1 MGPTERKTRPMKRTF
16 TALLTMTAAAVFS
29 ASAAASVPAL
39 GPPAPPPPSSFG
51 HGVINPYFPLVP
63 GLINTY
69 RGHIDGVSAR
79 ETVTVTHRVKIVD
92 GIPANVI
99 RDALYLEREN
109 GDGMYLAEYTLDWYA
124 TSDTGDVWYL
134 GEDTAEYDEAGNL
147 VSTDGSWQ
155 AGVDGAVAG
164 IYMPAHPRVGAV
176 YQQEVAADAQDMFRV
191 VGVTER
197 SLTTREWTPLEPGL
211 VTGKVF
217 QRDVG
222 MVLEDTVKGA
232 SIEDLRLELVGTTGS
247 GG

>member
-1 MGPTERKTRPMKRTF
+1 MKRTF

-39 GPPAPPPPSSFG
+39 RPPAPPPPSSFG
-51 HGVINPYFPLVP
+51 GGIINPYFPVVP
-63 GLINTY
+63 GLTNTY
-69 RGHIDGVSAR
+69 QGHIDGVSAW
-79 ETVTVTHRVKIVD
+79 ETFTVTHLSRSST

-109 GDGMYLAEYTLDWYA
+109 GEGMYLAEYTLDWYA

-164 IYMPAHPRVGAV
+164 IYMPAHPSVGAV
-176 YQQEVAADAQDMFRV
+176 YQQEVAADAQDMFRI

>member
-1 MGPTERKTRPMKRTF
+1 MKRTL
-16 TALLTMTAAAVFS
+16 TALLTMTAVAVFS

-39 GPPAPPPPSSFG
+39 RPPTPPPPSSFG
-51 HGVINPYFPLVP
+51 GGVVNPYFPVVP
-63 GLINTY
+63 GLTNTY
-69 RGHIDGVSAR
+69 QGQIDGVSAR
-79 ETVTVTHRVKIVD
+79 ETFTVTHRVKIVA

-99 RDALYLEREN
+99 RDALYLERED
-109 GDGMYLAEYTLDWYA
+109 GKGMYLAEYTLDWYA

-155 AGVDGAVAG
+155 AGVDGAIAG
-164 IYMPAHPRVGAV
+164 IYMPAHPSVGAV
-176 YQQEVAADAQDMFRV
+176 YQQEVAADAQDMFRI